1 MATIASSLAQAS
13 TLWDLLSG
21 PPADSTAVILPETNT
36 RVTFGKLREQ
46 IQEMADTLVALGI
59 QPGDRVATS
68 LTNGLPAIVS
78 FVAASMAGTAAPL
91 NPGYRQD
98 EVNFYLEDTSAKLLL
113 APADGMEDAR
123 KAAAERNVP
132 VYTLEMDESGYVRI
146 AGASASG
153 KKAAAPDP
161 EAVALVLHT
170 SGSTGRPKRVP
181 IKHRNMA
188 ASARNIVATYDL
200 SPEDTALCVMP
211 LFHVH
216 GLVASTISTLAS
228 GGQLVVPNKFN
239 ALSFWRTVRDN
250 KVTWYSAVPTIH
262 SMLLSRAGDTRPEG
276 TETLRFIRSCSAA
289 LPADMMSKM
298 EEVFGAP
305 VLEAYGMTEASHQMA
320 SNPRPPKSHKG
331 GSVGPAT
338 GIQIGIMTDGKLLP
352 QGERGEVVIK
362 GPNVVDGYENN
373 PEANATSYVD
383 GWFRTGDQGY
393 LDAEGYLFL
402 TGRLKEM
409 INRGGEKIGPR
420 EIDEVLLQCPVVN
433 EAIAFGV
440 PHKSWGEEVAAAVT
454 LKEGVTATEA
464 EILAFCKERLAD
476 FKRPK
481 KIYIVAAIPRTATG
495 KIARG
500 SVAKALAGGE

>member
-1 MATIASSLAQAS
+1 MATISSSLAQAS

-21 PPADSTAVILPETNT
+21 PPADATAIILPETNT
-36 RVTFGKLREQ
+36 RVTYGKLREQ
-46 IQEMADTLVALGI
+46 IQEMADTLAGLGI
-59 QPGDRVATS
+59 APGDRVATS
-68 LTNGLPAIVS
+68 LANGLPAIVS

-113 APADGMEDAR
+113 VPTEGMDDAR

-132 VYTLEMDESGYVRI
+132 VYNLEMDDTGYVRI
-146 AGASASG
+146 AGAARG
-153 KKAAAPDP
+153 AKKTAAPDP

-200 SPEDTALCVMP
+200 STADTALCVMP

-216 GLVASTISTLAS
+216 GLVASTISTLSS
-228 GGQLVVPNKFN
+228 GGQLVVPQKFN

-250 KVTWYSAVPTIH
+250 NVTWYSAVPTIH

-276 TETLRFIRSCSAA
+276 SESLRFIRSCSAA
-289 LPADMMSKM
+289 LPADMMAKM
-298 EEVFGAP
+298 ESVFGAP

-320 SNPRPPKSHKG
+320 SNPLLPKPHKG
-331 GSVGPAT
+331 SSVGPAT

-352 QGERGEVVIK
+352 QGEKGEVVIK

-393 LDAEGYLFL
+393 LDEEGYLFL

-420 EIDEVLLQCPVVN
+420 EIDEVLLQCPSVN

-481 KIYIVAAIPRTATG
+481 KIYIVESIPRTATG

-500 SVAKALAGGE
+500 NVAKALAGGE